1 VGIGRTDYDRV
12 VADMITDP
20 QRKATVDAFRARQ
33 TLKQVPDHTYLY
45 RYCDINWSGVVV
57 SSFFD
62 FNEFVPVGDLN
73 TQTMYEVWNES
84 QVLNALRIL
93 ERRGVLDGVGEVLQA
108 LQTLS
113 QAGLGDVLK
122 VFDTFYHAWHVGEG
136 SYNT

>member
-1 VGIGRTDYDRV
+1 
-12 VADMITDP
+12 MITDP
-20 QRKATVDAFRARQ
+20 RRKATVESFRARQ
-33 TLKQVPDHTYLY
+33 TLRQVPDHTYLY

-73 TQTMYEVWNES
+73 EQTMHEVWNES
-84 QVLNALRIL
+84 PVLNALRVL
-93 ERRGVLDGVGEVLQA
+93 ERRRVLDGVGEVLQA

-113 QAGLGDVLK
+113 RAGAGDALK
-122 VFDTFYHAWHVGEG
+122 VFDTFYHAWQVGEK